1 MRTDTVSEDF
11 RRFAPRFLARFF
23 EVKSPHAGWRIET
36 SEKLRGCAV
45 MMLMAFIAGCAG
57 YHPKPLDDNR
67 LNKSLAAPDRVALA
81 REAARLRHPR
91 LPPMALDFSQPLT
104 GEALGVIAVLA
115 SPDLQA
121 FRAKEGVAQAQVFA
135 AGLLP
140 DPQLAVG
147 LDHPLGGG
155 GLVNAQNLGLSWD
168 VARLITRQGDMRIAN
183 NQALQVRNDIAWQ
196 EWLVA
201 NQAALMGRRVAYL
214 ERQQAMAQQF
224 SDIAAKLLEVA
235 RRNLRE
241 GNVKIDEVG
250 LRQVAYLDARDRV
263 LALAREL
270 QKARQDLNRV
280 LGLLPGEIVLVAT
293 FRISLPASLP
303 DPEALFTE
311 TRTARLDLAA
321 LRAGYDTQ
329 EARVYRAVLGQYP
342 RFNLGLSEVRDTAGV
357 RSQSI
362 GISLDIPL
370 FNSANRG
377 VIAEAEATRDKLY
390 AEYLARLY
398 QTRADIATLIADLY
412 RIGQEYEALVQ
423 QLPEL
428 ERVERVLR
436 AAVASGDTS
445 LVNYET
451 VRATLLDKQIKLLS
465 LEQAAAEQ
473 EVALQLASGALLAL

>member
-1 MRTDTVSEDF
+1 
-11 RRFAPRFLARFF
+11 
-23 EVKSPHAGWRIET
+23 
-36 SEKLRGCAV
+36 
-45 MMLMAFIAGCAG
+45 
-57 YHPKPLDDNR
+57 
-67 LNKSLAAPDRVALA
+67 
-81 REAARLRHPR
+81 
-91 LPPMALDFSQPLT
+91 
-104 GEALGVIAVLA
+104 
-115 SPDLQA
+115 
-121 FRAKEGVAQAQVFA
+121 
-135 AGLLP
+135 
-140 DPQLAVG
+140 
-147 LDHPLGGG
+147 
-155 GLVNAQNLGLSWD
+155 
-168 VARLITRQGDMRIAN
+168 
-183 NQALQVRNDIAWQ
+183 
-196 EWLVA
+196 
-201 NQAALMGRRVAYL
+201 
-214 ERQQAMAQQF
+214 
-224 SDIAAKLLEVA
+224 
-235 RRNLRE
+235 
-241 GNVKIDEVG
+241 
-250 LRQVAYLDARDRV
+250 
-263 LALAREL
+263 
-270 QKARQDLNRV
+270 
-280 LGLLPGEIVLVAT
+280 
-293 FRISLPASLP
+293 
-303 DPEALFTE
+303 
-311 TRTARLDLAA
+311 LAA

-329 EARVYRAVLGQYP
+329 EARIYRAVLGQYP

-473 EVALQLASGALLAL
+473 EVALQLASGAPLAL